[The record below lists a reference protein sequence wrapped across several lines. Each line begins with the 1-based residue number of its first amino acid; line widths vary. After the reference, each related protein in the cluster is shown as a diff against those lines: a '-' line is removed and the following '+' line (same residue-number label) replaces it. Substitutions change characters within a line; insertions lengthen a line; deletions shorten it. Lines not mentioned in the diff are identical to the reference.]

1 MAKRDFNVGSPSG
14 APAGANG
21 GTNAGAGGGAA
32 GGDIGRTTAG
42 ANVASVRV
50 WRFGARGELSLERSR
65 VVAIL
70 NVTPD
75 SFSDGG
81 KLTTPQAAAMAAARA
96 VEQGAAMLDVGGE
109 STRPGAA
116 RVSEEEQI
124 ARVVPSIRAIR
135 ALGGAAGA
143 IPISVDTTRS
153 AVARAAIEA
162 GADAINDV
170 SAGTEDE
177 GILRLAAECG
187 AGVVLMHRLR
197 PPGEDSYSDRYR
209 ETPRYGNVVLEV
221 RAFLLERA
229 RRAMEMGVARG
240 SIAIDPGLGFGKS
253 VEDNVTLAR
262 RVDELVATGFA
273 VLGAASRKSFVGRV
287 SLERETQPSERLAG
301 SLAFAAAMHAR
312 GVRLFRVHDVAEHV
326 GMLRVMDEVAES

>member
-1 MAKRDFNVGSPSG
+1 
-14 APAGANG
+14 
-21 GTNAGAGGGAA
+21 
-32 GGDIGRTTAG
+32 
-42 ANVASVRV
+42 
-50 WRFGARGELSLERSR
+50 LLLERSR

-81 KLTTPQAAAMAAARA
+81 KLTTPQAAALAAARA
-96 VEQGAAMLDVGGE
+96 VERGAAMLDIGGE
-109 STRPGAA
+109 STRRGAA
-116 RVSEEEQI
+116 RVGEEEQI

-135 ALGGAAGA
+135 ALGGAASA

-177 GILRLAAECG
+177 GILTLAAERG
-187 AGVVLMHRLR
+187 AGVILMHRLR

-209 ETPRYGNVVLEV
+209 EAPRYGDVVLEV
-221 RAFLLERA
+221 REVLLERA
-229 RRAMEMGVARG
+229 RRAMESGVARE
-240 SIAIDPGLGFGKS
+240 SIVVDPGLGFGKS
-253 VEDNVTLAR
+253 VEDNLRLVR
-262 RVDELVATGFA
+262 RMDELVGLGFA

-312 GVRLFRVHDVAEHV
+312 GVRMFRAHDVAEHV
-326 GMLRVMDEVAES
+326 ELLRVLDRVG

>member
-1 MAKRDFNVGSPSG
+1 MGRGMTD
-14 APAGANG
+14 
-21 GTNAGAGGGAA
+21 GGGS
-32 GGDIGRTTAG
+32 R
-42 ANVASVRV
+42 VRS
-50 WRFGARGELSLERSR
+50 WRYGARGELSLDRTR

-81 KLTTPQAAAMAAARA
+81 KLTTPEAAALAALRA
-96 VEQGAAMLDVGGE
+96 VELGAAVLDVGGE

-135 ALGGAAGA
+135 AMGGAAGV

-187 AGVVLMHRLR
+187 AGVILMHRLR

-209 ETPRYGNVVLEV
+209 ESPRYQDVALEA

-229 RRAMEMGVARG
+229 RRAMEMGVAREA
-240 SIAIDPGLGFGKS
+240 IAIDPGLGFGKS
-253 VEDNVTLAR
+253 VEDNVTLVR
-262 RVDELVATGFA
+262 RMDELVATGFA
-273 VLGAASRKSFVGRV
+273 VLGAASRKSFVGRA

-312 GVRLFRVHDVAEHV
+312 GVRLFRVHDVGEHV
-326 GMLRVMDEVAES
+326 EMLRVMDRLAGR

>member
-1 MAKRDFNVGSPSG
+1 MLVRAERGSESLASDG
-14 APAGANG
+14 WLADTRAVTNRGTTPAGSNTG
-21 GTNAGAGGGAA
+21 ENA
-32 GGDIGRTTAG
+32 TL
-42 ANVASVRV
+42 
-50 WRFGARGELSLERSR
+50 WRFGSRGSLSLARAR
-65 VVAIL
+65 VIAIL
-70 NVTPD
+70 NITPD

-81 KLTTPQAAAMAAARA
+81 TISTPQAAALAAACA
-96 VEQGAAMLDVGGE
+96 VEHGAAMLDIGGE

-135 ALGGAAGA
+135 ELGGAAGA

-153 AVARAAIEA
+153 TVARAAMDA

-170 SAGTEDE
+170 SAGLEDE
-177 GILRLAAECG
+177 GILRLAAERG
-187 AGVVLMHRLR
+187 AGVILMHRLR

-209 ETPRYGNVVLEV
+209 ETPRYQDVAFEV

-229 RRAMEMGVARG
+229 RRAMEMGVSREA
-240 SIAIDPGLGFGKS
+240 IAIDPGLGFGKS
-253 VEDNVTLAR
+253 VEDNVTLVR
-262 RVDELVATGFA
+262 RVDEFVKAGFA

-287 SLERETQPSERLAG
+287 SLGRESEPTERMAG

-326 GMLRVMDEVAES
+326 EMFRVMDGLAAE

>member
-1 MAKRDFNVGSPSG
+1 MTLG
-14 APAGANG
+14 
-21 GTNAGAGGGAA
+21 
-32 GGDIGRTTAG
+32 
-42 ANVASVRV
+42 
-50 WRFGARGELSLERSR
+50 RSR

-81 KLTTPQAAAMAAARA
+81 KLTTPEAAAMAALRA
-96 VEQGAAMLDVGGE
+96 VEQGAAMLDIGGE

-135 ALGGAAGA
+135 ARGGAAGE

-177 GILRLAAECG
+177 GILRLAAERG

-209 ETPRYGNVVLEV
+209 ETPRYQEVVLEV
-221 RAFLLERA
+221 RAFLVERA
-229 RRAMEMGVARG
+229 RRAMESGVARE
-240 SIAIDPGLGFGKS
+240 SIVIDPGLGFGKS
-253 VEDNVTLAR
+253 VEDNLRLVR
-262 RVDELVATGFA
+262 RVDELVGLGFV

-287 SLERETQPSERLAG
+287 SLERESEPTERLAG

-312 GVRLFRVHDVAEHV
+312 GVRMFRVHDVAEHV
-326 GMLRVMDEVAES
+326 EMLRVLDRVV